1 MNKFAEIVYN
11 KQKLLLQEKLC
22 SVLQNHANSHG
33 FIMYF
38 TLGDTCFA
46 TTEDG
51 RIGFKNIKSPM
62 KGTMVEDDFEAI
74 NLDKLVN
81 GKNNKEFIEKS
92 QINKISVKDFDT
104 VCKILSDKYKL
115 FTLPK

>member
-1 MNKFAEIVYN
+1 MNKFREVIFH
-11 KQKLLLQEKLC
+11 KQKILLQEKLC
-22 SVLQNHANSHG
+22 SVLNKHADKKG

-38 TLGDTCFA
+38 TLGDKCFA

-51 RIGFKNIKSPM
+51 RISFKNLKKPV
-62 KGTMVEDDFEAI
+62 KGTVIEDDFEAI

-81 GKNNKEFIEKS
+81 GQNNTQIIEKS
-92 QINKISVKDFDT
+92 AIPKISVVDFDEI
-104 VCKILSDKYKL
+104 CKILSDKYKL

>member
-1 MNKFAEIVYN
+1 MNKFADLLYN

-22 SVLQNHANSHG
+22 SSLNNHAQSNG

-38 TLGDTCFA
+38 TLGNTCFA

-51 RIGFKNIKSPM
+51 RIGFKNLKIPT

-81 GKNNKEFIEKS
+81 GKNNTQIIEKS
-92 QINKISVKDFDT
+92 AIPNISVVDFDT
-104 VCKILSDKYKL
+104 ICKILSDKYKL
-115 FTLPK
+115 FVLPK